1 LYKINITVQENQ
13 YIKSDKRTLFYIYSL
28 NYAWSILEFVLHFAP
43 VDNMPETAANDGD
56 VINTNNIMELKQK
69 KYSGNAFKYTQI
81 N

>member
-1 LYKINITVQENQ
+1 
-13 YIKSDKRTLFYIYSL
+13 
-28 NYAWSILEFVLHFAP
+28 
-43 VDNMPETAANDGD
+43 MPETAANDGD